1 MSRTLKR
8 PMFRGGGKVNSEG
21 TGITSGLADRVPYKV
36 GGTTLDPY
44 VSGPLTP
51 FPTSNELALSQK
63 WFSAKPNSPVGRLFR
78 DSELD
83 DTTASEFLNFIEQ
96 TRPEIRKE
104 GSGFSL
110 SPISSAAA
118 SELPIVT
125 DSSEKPEEKEP
136 EEKEPEESSGANEPG
151 GKGTVG
157 LEDLDDITLDDFE
170 QEITKKA
177 ELYEKL
183 LAGEGSK
190 KKSIFRALTAAAPG
204 LLEEDYG
211 GAIKAAGDVL
221 GESDELGRKA
231 RLLAIQEKIEK
242 DARKLPTKSQEVDIL
257 ADRYVAN
264 GMNRADAYKAAE
276 KKVYGSEK
284 SELLAA
290 YSPERELQDLT
301 AAFAKSDDDLIA
313 ENPSGFAQAELYK
326 REGVKVIPY
335 ENYYDAE
342 KERSEYRP
350 KINPADIEPGDVYFD
365 PVSFK
370 FSYTNQAGETGFT
383 YNLNEAKTKA
393 SQ

>member
-8 PMFRGGGKVNSEG
+8 PMFRGGGKVNSVG
-21 TGITSGLADRVPYKV
+21 TGITSGLADREPYAV

-44 VSGPLTP
+44 VSGPFQPGPKAKLGD
-51 FPTSNELALSQK
+51 SL
-63 WFSAKPNSPVGRLFR
+63 FSISP
-78 DSELD
+78 DSVIAQGQRNNLLD
-83 DTTASEFLNFIEQ
+83 FIDEN
-96 TRPEIRKE
+96 ISDVRKE
-104 GSGFSL
+104 GSGFSII
-110 SPISSAAA
+110 PEAGA

-125 DSSEKPEEKEP
+125 SSSEEP
-136 EEKEPEESSGANEPG
+136 EEKEPEESSGANQPG

-190 KKSIFRALTAAAPG
+190 KKSIFQALTAAAPG

-211 GAIKAAGDVL
+211 SAIKAAGEVL
-221 GESDELGRKA
+221 GQSDDLGRKA

-242 DARKLPTKSQEVDIL
+242 DARKLPTKSSEVDIL
-257 ADRYVAN
+257 ANRYIAN
-264 GMNRADAYKAAE
+264 GMSRADAFAAAE
-276 KKVYGSEK
+276 QKVYGSEK

-290 YSPERELQDLT
+290 YSPDRELQDLT
-301 AAFAKSDDDLIA
+301 AAFAKSDNDLM
-313 ENPSGFAQAELYK
+313 EQNPSGFAQAELYK
-326 REGVKVIPY
+326 RQGVKVIPY
-335 ENYYDAE
+335 EKFFDE
-342 KERSEYRP
+342 ETERSDYRP
-350 KINPADIEPGDVYFD
+350 KINPADIKPGDVYFD

-370 FSYTNQAGETGFT
+370 FNYTNQAGETGFT

>member
-44 VSGPLTP
+44 VSGPFQPGPKAKLGD
-51 FPTSNELALSQK
+51 SL
-63 WFSAKPNSPVGRLFR
+63 FSISPDSVIGRGQR
-78 DSELD
+78 DNLLD
-83 DTTASEFLNFIEQ
+83 FLDENISG
-96 TRPEIRKE
+96 IRKE
-104 GSGFSL
+104 GSGFSII
-110 SPISSAAA
+110 PEAGA

-125 DSSEKPEEKEP
+125 SSPKKPEEKEP
-136 EEKEPEESSGANEPG
+136 EEKEPEESSGANKPD

-183 LAGEGSK
+183 LAGEESK

-211 GAIKAAGDVL
+211 SAIKAAGDVL

-257 ADRYVAN
+257 AARYVAN
-264 GMNRADAYKAAE
+264 GMNRADAFAAAE
-276 KKVYGSEK
+276 QKVYGSEK

-301 AAFAKSDDDLIA
+301 AAFAKSDDDLI
-313 ENPSGFAQAELYK
+313 EQNPSGFAQAELYK

-335 ENYYDAE
+335 EKFFDE
-342 KERSEYRP
+342 ETERSDYRP

-383 YNLNEAKTKA
+383 YNLNEARTKA